1 MTFKLSVTT
10 KVIPCGLNWTNMNQA
25 FPNNSLFLLL
35 RFSKKNMLKRG
46 QLICLLITI
55 IYQRK
60 HACWV
65 VITITPPRHASTPR
79 PKWKQPWKPGWFE
92 ILPRQESARWFAYI
106 NVCKTWTLTTKTVLN
121 YILWH
126 MVFYF
131 VHSMDLPFYMAVHND
146 KPISFFDTLFSQN
159 YFLIFPLLRN
169 TLPVNTKSS
178 SNVLNCF
185 YERLI
190 DARNVRF

>member
-10 KVIPCGLNWTNMNQA
+10 KVISCGLNWTNMNQA

-106 NVCKTWTLTTKTVLN
+106 NVCKTWTLITKTVPN
-121 YILWH
+121 YIYRGYYT
-126 MVFYF
+126 VARRYEFYF
-131 VHSMDLPFYMAVHND
+131 RVAKQYFTNERSDFIFWHFVFSE
-146 KPISFFDTLFSQN
+146 LFPNFS
-159 YFLIFPLLRN
+159 I
-169 TLPVNTKSS
+169 TS
-178 SNVLNCF
+178 
-185 YERLI
+185 
-190 DARNVRF
+190 